1 MIMVTIEEI
10 QAAYYM
16 VAATGVLVAAVYYVY
31 NMRISQ
37 RNSTLA
43 LKAQEQTL
51 ETRQAQLFLQLYSQ
65 YYNKDWVA
73 ALHKASNEVKFKDFD
88 EWWQNYGPSNPDC
101 FQSVDLLWHY
111 FEGAGVLVK
120 RGLIEPTMVADL
132 FAEEF
137 FGFWEKFG
145 PIIKEFRK
153 RNNDTHLCENQ
164 EYLYELLKN
173 KHPELATY
181 KMGVMDF

>member
-1 MIMVTIEEI
+1 MVDLAEI

-16 VAATGVLVAAVYYVY
+16 VAATGVLVAAFYYVY

-37 RNSTLA
+37 KTQELA
-43 LKAQEQTL
+43 LKAQQQSA

-65 YYNKDWVA
+65 YYQKDWVA
-73 ALHKASNEVKFKDFD
+73 ALHKTSLDIKFKDFD
-88 EWWQNYGPSNPDC
+88 EWWQNYGPSNPEC

-120 RGLIEPTMVADL
+120 RGLIDPSMVADL
-132 FAEEF
+132 LAEEF

-145 PIIKEFRK
+145 PLIYEFRK
-153 RNNDTHLCENQ
+153 KSNNPHLCENQ
-164 EYLYELLKN
+164 EYLYKLLKQ
-173 KHPELATY
+173 KYADIQTTKLD
-181 KMGVMDF
+181 KMDF